1 VRTVDFSAKVGLA
14 PDETFVLLSDFGSYP
29 SYTETVRNSEV
40 ERLADDRTRTSW
52 EVNFRNGILKW
63 VEEEHLQPDDGR
75 IEFQAIGG
83 DLERFDGF
91 WQVTPTD
98 EGCTVQ
104 LHVEFDSGLGTLSDI
119 VEPIAERTL
128 RENFEV
134 ILRALVGGEV
144 ELVA

>member
-1 VRTVDFSAKVGLA
+1 MRTVSFSANVGLQ
-14 PDETFVLLSDFGSYP
+14 PDETFTLLSDFGAYP
-29 SYTETVRNSEV
+29 SYTDTVRDSEV
-40 ERLADDRTRTSW
+40 EQLADDRTRTQW
-52 EVNFRNGILKW
+52 EVTFRNGILKW
-63 VEEEHLQPDDGR
+63 VEEEHLQPENGR
-75 IEFQAIGG
+75 IEFQAVGG

-91 WQVTPTD
+91 WQITPNGD
-98 EGCTVQ
+98 GCQVQ

-128 RENFEV
+128 RENFEI